1 MMWSRDELLLAG
13 CAMLLGMLVL
23 VAPNDWGQPGRY
35 FALLAIVM
43 FVRLSFMWMRGEL

>member
-1 MMWSRDELLLAG
+1 MMWSRDEMLLAV
-13 CAMLLGMLVL
+13 CALALGLLVL

-35 FALLAIVM
+35 LAILSIVA